1 MIRMKTLI
9 LGFAVAMVAGTAVAE
24 HRAFRSAD
32 GSKEIW
38 GTVLDIVDSSK
49 GHLVV
54 MRLESGKKIKFP
66 ASSLSEADQEYISEA
81 SQRFAAGRELRLEI
95 TPNEEKSEPQLTRGR
110 KIVTNDFGF
119 DLTFTNTGQSELENL
134 EVEYEIFYRKDKR
147 EGKTEHKRYD
157 QSLSGTMKINSVKP
171 KLEQTLTTQRV
182 AIVSDKANKGGP
194 G

>member
-1 MIRMKTLI
+1 M
-9 LGFAVAMVAGTAVAE
+9 AAGTAVAE

-38 GTVLDIVDSSK
+38 GTVLDIVDSPK
-49 GHLVV
+49 GQLVV

-66 ASSLSEADQEYISEA
+66 TTSLSKADQEYINEA
-81 SQRFAAGRELRLEI
+81 GQRFAAGRDLRLQI
-95 TPNEEKSEPQLTRGR
+95 KPNEEKSEAQLSRGR
-110 KIVTNDFGF
+110 KVVTNDFGF
-119 DLTFTNTGQSELENL
+119 DLTFKNNGKTDLENL

-157 QSLSGTMKINSVKP
+157 QSLTGTMKINSVKP
-171 KLEQTLTTQRV
+171 RLEQTLTTQRV